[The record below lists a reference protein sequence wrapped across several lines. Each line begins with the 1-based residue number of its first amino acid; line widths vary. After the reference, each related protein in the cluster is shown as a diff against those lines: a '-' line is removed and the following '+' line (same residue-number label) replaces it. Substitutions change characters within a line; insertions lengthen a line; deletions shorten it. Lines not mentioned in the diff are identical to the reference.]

1 MEYIKIV
8 NLQVNNNGQE
18 LFTAANLSITQHQ
31 KIGLIGLNGS
41 GKTTM
46 LRVNNKRPSTMD
58 IKENIVRL
66 CDAYMVPQLLNHDRK
81 SGGEKE
87 KEAIASA
94 IKKVKK

>member
-58 IKENIVRL
+58 IKENIVRF
-66 CDAYMVPQLLNHDRK
+66 CDHIWCR
-81 SGGEKE
+81 SF
-87 KEAIASA
+87 
-94 IKKVKK
+94 